1 VRRAPRRAG
10 QRALSPLTPVS
21 PTALAAG
28 LARLAD
34 LPGTPRVLL
43 DGHGTAGLS
52 DDLCRALR
60 ERGRRPLQVRASA
73 FWRPAGERF
82 TWGREDWHAFRDSWL
97 DAAALRR
104 EVLEAGST
112 WLPALWDVERDRSAR
127 AVVQPVPDRAV
138 LVVDG
143 TFLLGTGL
151 LGTGLPGTGLPAEL
165 TVHVALSTS
174 ALTRRGVP
182 AWQLP
187 AFTSYDEQ
195 ADPSGRCDVLV
206 RAEDPKRPAVRW
218 PA

>member
-1 VRRAPRRAG
+1 M
-10 QRALSPLTPVS
+10 
-21 PTALAAG
+21 
-28 LARLAD
+28 
-34 LPGTPRVLL
+34 
-43 DGHGTAGLS
+43 
-52 DDLCRALR
+52 
-60 ERGRRPLQVRASA
+60 PLQVRASA

-82 TWGREDWHAFRDSWL
+82 TWGREDWQAFRDSWL

-151 LGTGLPGTGLPAEL
+151 LGTGLLGTGLPAEL
-165 TVHVALSTS
+165 TVHVALSTA

-187 AFTSYDEQ
+187 AFTSYDQQ
-195 ADPSGRCDVLV
+195 AVPSGRCDVLV
-206 RAEDPKRPAVRW
+206 RAEDPQRPAVRW